1 MMFKEKMILFSIA
14 VMILAVFT
22 EALPYIYPELDI
34 MTNRNEQKN
43 DPLLNES
50 NISIGGSMEP
60 PSLSINEWN
69 KDIFHDRSNIYNSW
83 FKLTGITEFEN
94 GNKAI
99 VNGEIVHEMNRVRGF
114 TVTSI
119 TETQVVLQRNEYRV
133 TLKMEK

>member
-43 DPLLNES
+43 NPLLNES
-50 NISIGGSMEP
+50 NMPIGGFLEP

-83 FKLTGITEFEN
+83 FKLTGITAVSN
-94 GNKAI
+94 THLTLPTKA
-99 VNGEIVHEMNRVRGF
+99 
-114 TVTSI
+114 
-119 TETQVVLQRNEYRV
+119 
-133 TLKMEK
+133 